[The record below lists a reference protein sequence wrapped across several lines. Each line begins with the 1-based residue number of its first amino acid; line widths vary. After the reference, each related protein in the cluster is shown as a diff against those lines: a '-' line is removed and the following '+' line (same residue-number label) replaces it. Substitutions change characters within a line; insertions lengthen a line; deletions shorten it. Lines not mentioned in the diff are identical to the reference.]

1 MTPEEQRKLTEEF
14 KMQAEYQRQVSQ
26 SFNDYIEGV
35 KEYKR
40 IQATI
45 NKNKQVEAQLNREL
59 LEAQRRG
66 DADAIEAAKIKLAI
80 LREQTEEIEIQ
91 AKALNNALASV
102 NKKSL
107 AGASMMASAAK
118 GLGKAFANLP
128 NLVEKGYGKIKS
140 LGLFELDK
148 EMKKSALSMGVLS
161 KQSGSFRSTIKSAAI
176 ETSSIGMGIK
186 EISQMQSAYS
196 EELGRTV
203 VLSKEGMV
211 AMGQM
216 AAATSLGVEGA
227 AQLSAEM
234 EIQGLSA
241 ERTGQFVEQTM
252 NDAHKM
258 GVNASKVI
266 KNIQNNIKMLN
277 KYHFKDGVQGLAKM
291 AALVSKLGV
300 SMEFAAGFAD
310 KLWDVEGAVDMSAQL
325 QVMGGEW
332 SKMADP
338 FRLMYMA
345 RNDMAGLTEEIANA
359 AASSAKFNAK
369 TGEFELGAMEMHR
382 LKIIADQTGMS
393 YDELA
398 TAGKNAAKFTKIKGQ
413 IGFSMSKEQQEFL
426 SNTSKLDKNGKA
438 YIEVKGEKKY
448 LSQLTSADKKYLDA
462 QIKEK
467 QTMKER
473 AEQATTFDE
482 QLTYLINQLKVYMLP
497 LVETMNEKL
506 IPKLKSLSDK
516 FTKGGWGDK
525 LEKLA
530 TTVGELVSSIGG
542 FIIDNPIM
550 SAAVYLGAKLG
561 GILWDKLS
569 WIANGV
575 LLAKGFNSAAS
586 VGGMGGSG
594 GGGGI
599 MDFLGGGGGKGK
611 LGFGARMMKGLGNL
625 TGGKNTMMGRG
636 LRNMA
641 ASSATGKGIF
651 GKFGS
656 MKGGMSLG
664 KSLGKG
670 AKAFTG
676 LGAVSLAAD
685 LGRGMMDDPNSDLGK
700 TIGIAGQAAE
710 WASYGAMLGS
720 VVPGL
725 GTAVGGIIGG
735 VAGGVKGLWDEY
747 FSDEARGVGQKVND
761 GVFGSPLHDGA
772 IGSTSNIKALKN
784 MGSDFSK
791 GRGLIQN
798 GKVHPIDNKDDL
810 LAMKPGGVVD
820 QAMGNT
826 SNMVTHEFGTL
837 NISGEIIL
845 KGPGANAEN
854 TVDLLKD
861 AAFKRDITRIIQVE
875 LEKNKNGGK
884 NKG

>member
-1 MTPEEQRKLTEEF
+1 MTPEEIKKLTEEL
-14 KMQAEYQRQVSQ
+14 KKQAEIQRQVSR
-26 SFNDYIEGV
+26 SIEDYIEGM
-35 KEYKR
+35 KQYKK
-40 IQATI
+40 TVSEI
-45 NKNKQVEAQLNREL
+45 NKNKQREL
-59 LEAQRRG
+59 ELEREIASASG
-66 DADAIEAAKIKLAI
+66 DDKIIAEAKLDI
-80 LREQTEEIEIQ
+80 LKKQTEEMETQ
-91 AKALNNALASV
+91 AKIMGRALGSV

-107 AGASMMASAAK
+107 AGAKILGDAAK
-118 GLGKAFANLP
+118 GLGKAFMNLP
-128 NLVEKGYGKIKS
+128 NILEKGYGKIKS

-161 KQSGSFRSTIKSAAI
+161 KQSGGFRSTIKSAAI

-186 EISQMQSAYS
+186 EISQMQAAYS

-234 EIQGLSA
+234 EVQGLSA
-241 ERTGQFVEQTM
+241 ERTGKFVEQTM

-258 GVNASKVI
+258 GVNASKVV

-277 KYHFKDGVQGLAKM
+277 RYHFKDGVQGLAKM
-291 AALVSKLGV
+291 TALVSKLGV

-359 AASSAKFNAK
+359 AASSAKFNNK
-369 TGEFELGAMEMHR
+369 TKEFELSAMEMHR

-393 YDELA
+393 YDELV

-413 IGFSMSKEQQEFL
+413 VGFSMSKEQQEFL
-426 SNTSKLDKNGKA
+426 ANTAKLDENGKA
-438 YIEVKGEKKY
+438 YIEIKGDKK
-448 LSQLTSADKKYLDA
+448 LLTQLTSADKKYLDA

-467 QTMKER
+467 ETMKER

-482 QLTYLINQLKVYMLP
+482 QLTYLINQLKIYMLP

-506 IPKLKSLSDK
+506 IPKLKNLSDK

-530 TTVGELVSSIGG
+530 TTVGDLVSGIGG

-550 SAAVYLGAKLG
+550 SAAVYLTTKFG
-561 GILWDKLS
+561 GILWDTGKWLL
-569 WIANGV
+569 NGV
-575 LLAKGFNSAAS
+575 LLAKGFNSTAS
-586 VGGMGGSG
+586 IGGMSGGSMSG
-594 GGGGI
+594 
-599 MDFLGGGGGKGK
+599 
-611 LGFGARMMKGLGNL
+611 
-625 TGGKNTMMGRG
+625 
-636 LRNMA
+636 
-641 ASSATGKGIF
+641 SGIF

-656 MKGGMSLG
+656 MRGGMSLG
-664 KSLGKG
+664 KSLTKG

-676 LGAVSLAAD
+676 LGAIGLAAD
-685 LGRGMMDDPNSDLGK
+685 LGRGVMDDPNSDLGK
-700 TIGIAGQAAE
+700 TIGIAGRAAE

-725 GTAVGGIIGG
+725 GTLVGGIGGAVGGAIS
-735 VAGGVKGLWDEY
+735 GLWDEY
-747 FSDEARGVGQKVND
+747 FSDEARGVGQNVND
-761 GVFGSPLHDGA
+761 GIFGSPLHDGA
-772 IGSTSNIKALKN
+772 LGGLGNLNPSKSL
-784 MGSDFSK
+784 GSDFSK

-820 QAMGNT
+820 KAMGNT
-826 SNMVTHEFGTL
+826 SNMVSHEFGTL

-845 KGPGANAEN
+845 KGPGTNAEN

-861 AAFKRDITRIIQVE
+861 ASFKRDITRIIQAE